1 MHRLFTA
8 ILAPFLLLSLLAP
21 AAQAEG
27 ARLYGSASM
36 GFSLPDAD
44 ISGTQAAS
52 GANGD
57 FGAAIG
63 VQTSDVFRWDI
74 AEVHYVNFS
83 GADLGFGTSRS
94 SLALGTAFSWG
105 LFSPTRRY
113 QPYFSLGL
121 GPARLRYLT
130 NTTGQSDD
138 DWGFEWNVG
147 GGVDLA
153 VSEQVRSG
161 IRYRYRR
168 STRSTDSVNYVINA
182 HSLVFEIAFVGGP

>member
-1 MHRLFTA
+1 VA
-8 ILAPFLLLSLLAP
+8 LAPLLFVSLLASS
-21 AAQAEG
+21 AQGEG
-27 ARLYGSASM
+27 TRLYGSASM

-44 ISGTQAAS
+44 ISGAVADS

-74 AEVHYVNFS
+74 AEVHYVNF
-83 GADLGFGTSRS
+83 GGTDLRFGTSRS
-94 SLALGTAFSWG
+94 SVSLGTAFNWG
-105 LFSPTRRY
+105 FFSPSERFH
-113 QPYFSLGL
+113 PYFSLGVAA
-121 GPARLRYLT
+121 ARLRY
-130 NTTGQSDD
+130 QSNASSQLDD

-153 VSEQVRSG
+153 VSDQVRTG

-168 STRSTDSVNYVINA
+168 STRSTERRDYVLSA
-182 HSLVFEIAFVGGP
+182 HSLVLEIAFMGGP

>member
-1 MHRLFTA
+1 MHRVFAAT
-8 ILAPFLLLSLLAP
+8 LAPFLLLSLMAP
-21 AAQAEG
+21 AAQGEG
-27 ARLYGSASM
+27 ARLYGSASI

-44 ISGTQAAS
+44 ISGTPAAS

-63 VQTSDVFRWDI
+63 VLTSDVFRWDI

-83 GADLGFGTSRS
+83 GTDLGFGTSRS
-94 SLALGTAFSWG
+94 SLALGTSFNWG

-121 GPARLRYLT
+121 GPARLRYQS
-130 NTTGQSDD
+130 NASGQLDD
-138 DWGFEWNVG
+138 DWAFEWNIG

-153 VSEQVRSG
+153 VSEKVRSG

-168 STRSTDSVNYVINA
+168 STRSTDSTNYVINA
-182 HSLVFEIAFVGGP
+182 HSLVLEIAFVGGP